1 MLVQRLL
8 LFTDMPRTALA
19 HEAVHV
25 QELCLRPNL
34 ESNSPGSPDAAMMI
48 KAAQLSVDVEKV
60 TALAIVARQP
70 ALRLRDPSYVA
81 ALANAT
87 QRHAH

>member
-1 MLVQRLL
+1 MV
-8 LFTDMPRTALA
+8 
-19 HEAVHV
+19 VHV

-34 ESNSPGSPDAAMMI
+34 DSNGSGSPDAAMMA
-48 KAAQLSVDVEKV
+48 KAAQHSVDSGKV
-60 TALAIVARQP
+60 AVLANVARQP
-70 ALRLRDPSYVA
+70 ALRLCDPSYVA